1 MFSYP
6 VMDQQQAAWSSGAPY
21 PMTADNPAPVSDPG
35 RGGSFSY
42 PSLGPV
48 EKTAPTAEPV
58 KAQGFSYPS
67 LGENA
72 PETAQTGRSP
82 EKGTSDTPKAESK
95 PAATERAP
103 ESKPSEVP
111 IPDLPDWNGMIDNG
125 DFAGAGQAVVDEIK
139 RLGGS
144 PAEIE
149 TARNLSALAA
159 QNSTDPAW
167 VKWSRDMLA
176 WVGKLRTQTK

>member
-1 MFSYP
+1 
-6 VMDQQQAAWSSGAPY
+6 
-21 PMTADNPAPVSDPG
+21 MTHDPG
-35 RGGSFSY
+35 RGGGFEY
-42 PSLGPV
+42 PSLG
-48 EKTAPTAEPV
+48 KTAQDGQQTADQD
-58 KAQGFSYPS
+58 K
-67 LGENA
+67 
-72 PETAQTGRSP
+72 GRS
-82 EKGTSDTPKAESK
+82 GTPQAESK